1 MISFK
6 RTPRILQF
14 TLQIIFFNLK
24 LNCNAEVFSSFLQ
37 MQQLQQTE
45 IDLVDSLEMF
55 IQCVQN
61 ICSGSEIWSFIRFFE

>member
-1 MISFK
+1 MISFE
-6 RTPRILQF
+6 RTPIILQF

-55 IQCVQN
+55 IQRVQN
-61 ICSGSEIWSFIRFFE
+61 ICSGSEIWSFFQVF